1 MKKDLGKIHIYT
13 GNGKGKST
21 AGLGL
26 AIRALGYDLKVG
38 IIYFDKGGDIYNER
52 KILDILK
59 EKYSEKLVYQ
69 AFGTQRM
76 IEGKEIRFENL
87 PEDLTEAKK
96 ALTATGEWFKQ
107 AFDLIILDE
116 LNTTVKTEL
125 LKIENILPII
135 KAKPEK
141 LELVLTG
148 RYCPAELLD
157 LADLV
162 TEMTEVKHYSH
173 NGVMARPGIDY

>member
-26 AIRALGYDLKVG
+26 AIRALGHNLKVG

-52 KILDILK
+52 KILDELK
-59 EKYSEKLVYQ
+59 EKHPEKLIYQ

-76 IEGKEIRFENL
+76 VEGKGFRFENL
-87 PEDLTEAKK
+87 AEDLTEADK
-96 ALTATGEWFKQ
+96 ALATAGEWFQ
-107 AFDLIILDE
+107 QDFDLIILDE
-116 LNTTVKTEL
+116 LNTTVKTGL
-125 LKIENILPII
+125 LKIKNILSVI
-135 KAKPEK
+135 KAKPEN
-141 LELVLTG
+141 LELALTG

-157 LADLV
+157 VADLV
-162 TEMTEVKHYSH
+162 TEMTEVKHYAH
-173 NGVMARPGIDY
+173 NGIMARPGIDY